1 MIAKLSP
8 KVYTEC
14 TEVMFGI
21 ILLVVIALGF
31 GYFATQ
37 NTLIIPIILFGYTIW
52 EVPLY
57 VGIGIAFLLGLF
69 LFWLISLV
77 DTVGFAMKLRG
88 KENTIKDT
96 KKNVQDLTR
105 RVNELEIENARLK
118 GELKK
123 ESKDPNS
130 L

>member
-1 MIAKLSP
+1 
-8 KVYTEC
+8 
-14 TEVMFGI
+14 MFGI
-21 ILLVVIALGF
+21 ILLVVAALGF

-37 NTLIIPIILFGYTIW
+37 NTLIIPIILFGYHIW
-52 EVPLY
+52 DVPLY
-57 VGIGIAFLLGLF
+57 IVIGVAFLFGIF

-77 DTVGFAMKLRG
+77 DSIGFVMKLRG
-88 KENTIKDT
+88 KENTIKDS

-105 RVNELEIENARLK
+105 RINELEIENARLK

>member
-1 MIAKLSP
+1 
-8 KVYTEC
+8 
-14 TEVMFGI
+14 MFGI
-21 ILLVVIALGF
+21 ILLVVTALGF

-37 NTLIIPIILFGYTIW
+37 NTLSIPIVLTGYNIGDI
-52 EVPLY
+52 PLY
-57 VGIGIAFLLGLF
+57 VVIGVSFLLGLF

-77 DTVGFAMKLRG
+77 DSVGFAMKLRG

-96 KKNVQDLTR
+96 KKNIQDLTR
-105 RVNELEIENARLK
+105 RINELEIENAQLK

-123 ESKDPNS
+123 ESKNPNS